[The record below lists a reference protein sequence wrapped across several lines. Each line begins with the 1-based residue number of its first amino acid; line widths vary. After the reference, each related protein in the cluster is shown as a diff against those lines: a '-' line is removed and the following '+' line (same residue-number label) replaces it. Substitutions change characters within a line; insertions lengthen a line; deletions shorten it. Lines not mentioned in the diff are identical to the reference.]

1 MRLHESGPGTEFV
14 RTQYVDVLRCCAVPS
29 LTRFLVFLA
38 SCMIAFSVGH
48 SMAHGQGSREWGS
61 GNQLTVGNQL
71 TPHSGV
77 WETQDFSL
85 LVEPPA
91 SLRPRLGR
99 IAGIFVD
106 RCLGCHNDS
115 QNDGLYSMATPLA
128 MLKPGESQRQP
139 IDMNAANPES
149 PLGEIFRR
157 IVSSD
162 ERDRMPKDTEPLDW
176 EEVETIREWLAT
188 GTVVDGAMD
197 APLESFLSVSLPDSP
212 RMIEYPRP
220 HPVNAV
226 AVADDLQVVFA
237 SGYYEVLV
245 WGFDGKLRGRIPT
258 RGRFVADVE
267 WNHVNSSLVVGSG
280 EPGKIGWVESVS
292 WSNPGVSS
300 DGRDSEPSR
309 RVVHWTCRDI
319 PLDISVSPDGTR
331 LGIGNQDGVVLVLD
345 LNTNNTVWKEA
356 AHAAAITSVDWSE
369 DGLTL
374 LTSSRDRTAKSYD
387 ARNGQVL
394 TSYTDHE
401 RVVASIHSLKKGV
414 ITLDET
420 GTIRLFPGLSASNSR
435 ASRNGFRQ
443 GTDKLA
449 ATQDVLVVPMAGAI
463 RRFKLR
469 KEEVTEPKGE
479 EGKEKKKT
487 IYSIDNLDAL
497 ELESHGIDDAPTSI
511 NVAALGRDV
520 IVAGF
525 ASGDIV
531 VWVPE
536 GDVIHRMQNRAT
548 AVQP

>member
-1 MRLHESGPGTEFV
+1 MRLQPYGPSVEFG
-14 RTQYVDVLRCCAVPS
+14 RTQCIGITRGCSLRS
-29 LTRFLVFLA
+29 LTQFLVFLA
-38 SCMIAFSVGH
+38 SCVIAFSLDHLIVH
-48 SMAHGQGSREWGS
+48 AQGYGS
-61 GNQLTVGNQL
+61 DLDA
-71 TPHSGV
+71 P
-77 WETQDFSL
+77 DFAL
-85 LVEPPA
+85 LVEPPV

-99 IAGIFVD
+99 IAGIFAD

-115 QNDGLYSMATPLA
+115 QKDGLYSMATPLA

-139 IDMNAANPES
+139 IIVNAANRSS
-149 PLGEIFRR
+149 PLGEMFRR

-162 ERDRMPKDTEPLDW
+162 QRERMPKDADPLDW
-176 EEVETIREWLAT
+176 DEIESIREWLVT
-188 GTVVDGAMD
+188 GTMVDGAMD
-197 APLESFLSVSLPDSP
+197 APLESFLSVQPPESP
-212 RMIEYPRP
+212 LRIEYPKA
-220 HPVNAV
+220 HSANAV

-245 WGFDGKLRGRIPT
+245 WGFDGQLRGRIPT
-258 RGRFVADVE
+258 RGRFVADLE
-267 WNHVNSSLVVGSG
+267 WNSGASSLVIGSG
-280 EPGKIGWVESVS
+280 EPGKIGWVESVP
-292 WSNPGVSS
+292 WSLPSVSS
-300 DGRDSEPSR
+300 DGRNVARSR

-331 LGIGNQDGVVLVLD
+331 LGIGNQDGIVLVVEI
-345 LNTNNTVWKEA
+345 NSNSIVWKEA

-374 LTSSRDRTAKSYD
+374 LTASRDRTAKSYD
-387 ARNGQVL
+387 ARDGQVL

-401 RVVASIHSLKKGV
+401 RVVASIHSLKHGV

-449 ATQDVLVVPMAGAI
+449 ATQDFVVVPMLGAL

-469 KEEVTEPKGE
+469 KEEVTESKGE
-479 EGKEKKKT
+479 DGKEKKKT
-487 IYSIDNLDAL
+487 IYSIENLDAL
-497 ELESHGIDDAPTSI
+497 ELASQGIDDAPTSI
-511 NVAALGRDV
+511 TVSRVGRDV

-525 ASGDIV
+525 ASGEIV

-536 GDVIHRMQNRAT
+536 GNVIHRVQNRAT
-548 AVQP
+548 ETKP

>member
-1 MRLHESGPGTEFV
+1 MV
-14 RTQYVDVLRCCAVPS
+14 
-29 LTRFLVFLA
+29 
-38 SCMIAFSVGH
+38 
-48 SMAHGQGSREWGS
+48 HGQGDRGDLE
-61 GNQLTVGNQL
+61 
-71 TPHSGV
+71 P
-77 WETQDFSL
+77 QDFAL

-99 IAGIFVD
+99 IAGIFAD
-106 RCLGCHNDS
+106 RCLGCHNDT

-139 IDMNAANPES
+139 IDVKAANPEW
-149 PLGEIFRR
+149 PLGEMFRR

-162 ERDRMPKDTEPLDW
+162 QQERMPKDAEPLDW
-176 EEVETIREWLAT
+176 EEIESIREWLVT
-188 GTVVDGAMD
+188 GTIVDGAVD
-197 APLESFLSVSLPDSP
+197 APLESFLTVQPPESP
-212 RMIEYPRP
+212 RRLEYPKA

-226 AVADDLQVVFA
+226 AVADDLHVVFA

-245 WGFDGKLRGRIPT
+245 WGFDGQLRGRIPT
-258 RGRFVADVE
+258 RGRFVADLE
-267 WNHVNSSLVVGSG
+267 WNPWASSLVIASG
-280 EPGKIGWVESVS
+280 EPGKIGWVESVR
-292 WSNPGVSS
+292 WSLASVSPNVH
-300 DGRDSEPSR
+300 DAANSR

-331 LGIGNQDGVVLVLD
+331 LCIGNHDGVVLVVEI
-345 LNTNNTVWKEA
+345 NSNNIVWKEA

-374 LTSSRDRTAKSYD
+374 LTASRDRTAKSYD

-401 RVVASIHSLKKGV
+401 RVVASIHSLKNGV

-420 GTIRLFPGLSASNSR
+420 GTIRLFPGLSASNAR

-449 ATQDVLVVPMAGAI
+449 ATQEVVVVPSPGAL

-469 KEEVTEPKGE
+469 KEEVTESKGE
-479 EGKEKKKT
+479 DGKEKKKT
-487 IYSIDNLDAL
+487 NYSIENLDTF
-497 ELESHGIDDAPTSI
+497 ELASHRIDDAPTSI
-511 NVAALGRDV
+511 TVSGVGRDV

-531 VWVPE
+531 VWAPE
-536 GDVIHRMQNRAT
+536 SNAIYRIQNRAT
-548 AVQP
+548 VSPP